1 MTTPASHPELDPL
14 RARAVLRE
22 HRFESAARVVGP
34 LIAWLRE
41 HWNSI
46 ATKWYVRPLIQ
57 QQSEFNLLVAERLA
71 NQETR
76 LVEHAVH
83 LDRLGRLAEAHEA
96 RLAALELSRNELLIR
111 SGEHDAWLVDQDH
124 DQVDLTRSQAEISAR
139 TVQIAR
145 LLADIDQR
153 LAHIEAAANPR
164 PESS

>member
-22 HRFESAARVVGP
+22 HRFESAAPVVGP

-41 HWNSI
+41 RWNSI

-57 QQSEFNLLVAERLA
+57 QQTEFNLLVAERLA

-76 LVEHAVH
+76 LVEQAAH
-83 LDRLGRLAEAHEA
+83 LDRLGHLAEAHEA
-96 RLAALELSRNELLIR
+96 RLVALELSRNELLIR

-124 DQVDLTRSQAEISAR
+124 DQVGLTRSQAEISAR
-139 TVQIAR
+139 IAQIAR
-145 LLADIDQR
+145 VLADIDLR
-153 LAHIEAAANPR
+153 LTHIEAVANPR